1 MTPLQQIY
9 IGGSDLGLR
18 SDVKPFLLPD
28 KAFSTLDNAYVW
40 RDRVLKKEGSE
51 FLGRLRRQL
60 LAQSGGNINLVNPSP
75 NEFNLFTLLG
85 LLTSEPNAQ
94 VDPGT
99 VANPITIVI
108 GAQTLTDTLGTGTF
122 SIAPAGNITG
132 ATINYAT
139 GVIIITFAAP
149 AGPLAV
155 TISMFYFPGLP
166 VMGIWQ
172 REIVT
177 VNNEQTIFFDTKY
190 AYINS
195 SGLDN
200 AFTEFLAGSGVTWSG
215 DDADFF
221 YCTNYRGSDAFN
233 RLFFVTNFNN
243 GNNVPQTFDPIRY
256 TDGTTWTTF
265 EPIIADNPPS
275 AAQFKLFQAKILIPY
290 YGRLLALNTWE
301 GSTAGGAILADN
313 YFNRCR
319 FSQIGN
325 PVAADA
331 WRSDIFGK
339 GGFIDAPTNEAI
351 QSAIFYKNTLIV
363 GFERSTWQL
372 RYVGEYG
379 LPFIWER
386 ISSDFGCD
394 STFSTVLFDQG
405 ILQVADKGIVSSS
418 AVNVQRIDLQIP
430 DVVFGFKNQNDG
442 KQRVYGVRNFQK
454 ELVYWCYVDEDLE
467 PNPTDWKFP
476 NRSLVYN
483 YRNNTYAKFRNNVT
497 CFGTYQ
503 SVLGITWDRTDIF
516 WDDMDVFWDDV
527 LFNPEFP
534 SIVAGNQQGYIVIY
548 CNSSIEEP
556 SQTITAID
564 LTANPVRVTSPNH
577 NLQNS
582 EWIKIDHAIFLPVD
596 PVASAI
602 NDSIFNIVVI
612 DKDTFDLFHW
622 DGTSVVA
629 YTNASAS
636 LYVGKGEYALLSK
649 IDIQTKDF
657 NPFQQQGSQTK
668 ISYIDFLTDA
678 TPDAKI
684 SVELILNSAPAVIG
698 NVIVGNKQVETS
710 LTPNYYLPGSEY
722 AWHRFFAT
730 STGQFI
736 RIKITYDNEL
746 MSTKSIHQQNFILNA
761 ISLYVRQGSRNVF

>member
-28 KAFSTLDNAYVW
+28 KAFSTLENAYVY
-40 RDRVLKKEGSE
+40 RERVLKKEGST

-60 LAQSGGNINLVNPSP
+60 TAESGGNINLVGASP
-75 NEFNLFTLLG
+75 NTFNLFTLLG
-85 LLTSEPNAQ
+85 LLTTEPNAQ
-94 VDPGT
+94 VDLGT
-99 VANPITIVI
+99 VANPIIIVI
-108 GAQTLTDTLGTGTF
+108 DAQTLTDSTGTGTF
-122 SIAPAGNITG
+122 TIAPAGNITA

-139 GVIIITFAAP
+139 GDIIITFAIP

-155 TISMFYFPGLP
+155 TITMFYFPSLP
-166 VMGIWQ
+166 IMGIWQ
-172 REIVT
+172 REISS
-177 VNNEQTIFFDTKY
+177 VNNEQTIFFNTKY
-190 AYINS
+190 AYINT

-200 AFTEFLAGSGVTWSG
+200 AFVEYLAGSGVTWSG

-221 YCTNYRGSDAFN
+221 YCSNYRGSDAFA

-243 GNNVPQTFDPIRY
+243 GNNIPATYDPMRF
-256 TDGTTWTTF
+256 TDGATWTTF
-265 EPIIADNPPS
+265 TPIVADTPPS
-275 AAQFKLFQAKILIPY
+275 AQQFRLFQAKILIPY
-290 YGRLLALNTWE
+290 YGRLLALNVWE
-301 GSTAGGAILADN
+301 GSDIGGAAGADN

-325 PVAADA
+325 PVQTEA
-331 WRSDIFGK
+331 WRSDVFGK
-339 GGFIDAPTNEAI
+339 GGFIDAPINEAI
-351 QSAIFYKNTLIV
+351 LSAIFFKNTLIV

-394 STFSTVLFDQG
+394 SPFSTILFDQG

-418 AVNVQRIDLQIP
+418 AINVQRIDLQIP
-430 DVVFGFKNQNDG
+430 DTVFGFKNQQDG
-442 KQRVYGVRNFQK
+442 RERVYGVRNFQK
-454 ELVYWCYVDEDLE
+454 ELVYWCYVDQDLE

-483 YRNNTYAKFRNNVT
+483 YRNNTFAKFRNNVT

-503 SVLGITWDRTDIF
+503 SILGITWDRTDIF
-516 WDDMDVFWDDV
+516 WDDDDVFWDDT

-534 SIVAGNQQGYIVIY
+534 SIVSGNQQGYIHFY

-556 SQTITAID
+556 SLSIYSID
-564 LTANPVRVTSPNH
+564 LTSNPVRIKSPDH
-577 NLQNS
+577 NLTNG
-582 EWIKIDHAIFLPVD
+582 EWIKIDSARFLPVD
-596 PVASAI
+596 AVASAI
-602 NDSIFNIVVI
+602 NNSIYNVVAI
-612 DKDTFDLFHW
+612 DKDTLDLFHW
-622 DGTSVVA
+622 DGTNIVA
-629 YTNASAS
+629 YVNASAS
-636 LYVGKGEYALLSK
+636 LYIGSGEFALLAK

-657 NPFQQQGSQTK
+657 NPYQQQGSQTK

-678 TPDAKI
+678 TPNSRI

-698 NVIVGNKQVETS
+698 NLIVGNQQVETS
-710 LTPNYYLPGSEY
+710 LTPNYYVPGSDY

-746 MSTKSIHQQNFILNA
+746 MNTAAIHQQNFVLNA
-761 ISLYVRQGSRNVF
+761 MSLYVRQGSRNVL